1 MKVELTKEAY
11 NMLQNN
17 QVLTHISLLTAIP
30 YHTLYRWVRV
40 KHENLTLY
48 RVLYSFSRVVGKNI
62 NELVKIREE

>member
-11 NMLQNN
+11 SMLQNN
-17 QVLTHISLLTAIP
+17 QILTHIALLSGIHYP
-30 YHTLYRWVRV
+30 SLYRWVKT

-62 NELVKIREE
+62 DELVKIREE